1 MEINF
6 EPFFKKYEELVKAA
20 DDVFERVSKEHSEC
34 VKCKIEC
41 SDCCHAIFDLTLIEA
56 IYINH
61 KFKEKI
67 KGNAREVIINK
78 ANDIDRQIHKIK
90 RKAYKK
96 LEAGA
101 GEDEILTSLAR
112 ERVRCP
118 FLNNK
123 NSCEMYE
130 YRPITCR
137 FYGIPTSIGGVGYTC
152 GISGFI
158 EGEKYPTVNLDIIH
172 GRLQQIS
179 ADFVKEIRTEYIKL
193 VDMLI
198 PLSMALLTVYD
209 EEYLGIKEDS
219 QASPPLSTAKR

>member
-1 MEINF
+1 MKIDF
-6 EPFFKKYEELVKAA
+6 EPFFKKYEELAKAA

-41 SDCCHAIFDLTLIEA
+41 SDCCHALFDLTLIEA

-67 KGNAREVIINK
+67 KGNAKEMIINK

-90 RKAYKK
+90 KRAYKK
-96 LEAGA
+96 LEAGG
-101 GEDEILTSLAR
+101 GEDEILSSLAG

-123 NSCEMYE
+123 DSCDMYE

-137 FYGIPTSIGGVGYTC
+137 FYGIPTSIGGLGHTC
-152 GISGFI
+152 GKSGFI
-158 EGEKYPTVNLDIIH
+158 EGEKYSTVNLDIIH
-172 GRLQQIS
+172 SRLQQIS

-193 VDMLI
+193 VDMLV
-198 PLSMALLTVYD
+198 PLSMALLEVYD
-209 EEYLGIKEDS
+209 EEYLGIKENS
-219 QASPPLSTAKR
+219 

>member
-1 MEINF
+1 MEKNF
-6 EPFFKKYEELVKAA
+6 EPFFKKYEELVKTV

-41 SDCCHAIFDLTLIEA
+41 SDCCHAMFDLTLIEA
-56 IYINH
+56 MYINH

-67 KGNAREVIINK
+67 EGNAREVIINK

-90 RKAYKK
+90 RKAFKE
-96 LEAGA
+96 LEAGSS
-101 GEDEILTSLAR
+101 EDEILAKLAG

-118 FLNNK
+118 LLNSK
-123 NSCEMYE
+123 DSCDLYE

-137 FYGIPTSIGGVGYTC
+137 FYGIPTSIGGVGHTC
-152 GISGFI
+152 GKSGFI

-179 ADFVKEIRTEYIKL
+179 AEFVKEIRTEYIKL
-193 VDMLI
+193 VDMLV
-198 PLSMALLTVYD
+198 PLSMALLSVYD

-219 QASPPLSTAKR
+219 

>member
-1 MEINF
+1 MKIEF
-6 EPFFKKYEELVKAA
+6 EAVFKKYEELVKAA
-20 DDVFERVSKEHSEC
+20 DAVFEHVSKEHSEC

-61 KFKEKI
+61 KFNEKI
-67 KGNAREVIINK
+67 KGNDKEVIIKK

-90 RKAYKK
+90 RKAYKE
-96 LEAGA
+96 LEAGS
-101 GEDEILTSLAR
+101 GEDEILAKLAG

-118 FLNNK
+118 FLNYK
-123 NSCEMYE
+123 DSCDLYE

-137 FYGIPTSIGGVGYTC
+137 FYGIPTSIGGVGHTC
-152 GISGFI
+152 GKSGFI
-158 EGEKYPTVNLDIIH
+158 KGEKYPTVNLDIIH

-193 VDMLI
+193 VDMLV

-209 EEYLGIKEDS
+209 EEYLGINEE
-219 QASPPLSTAKR
+219 

>member
-1 MEINF
+1 MNIDF
-6 EPFFKKYEELVKAA
+6 EPFFKKYEELVKTA

-41 SDCCHAIFDLTLIEA
+41 SDCCHALFDLTLIEA
-56 IYINH
+56 IYINN

-67 KGNAREVIINK
+67 KGNTKEAIINK

-90 RKAYKK
+90 RKAYKE
-96 LEAGA
+96 LEAGKS
-101 GEDEILTSLAR
+101 EDEILTMLAG

-118 FLNNK
+118 FLNDK
-123 NSCEMYE
+123 DSCDLYE

-137 FYGIPTSIGGVGYTC
+137 FYGIPTSIGGVGHTC
-152 GISGFI
+152 GKSGFV

-172 GRLQQIS
+172 SKLQQIS

-193 VDMLI
+193 VDMLV

-209 EEYLGIKEDS
+209 EEYLGLK
-219 QASPPLSTAKR
+219 

>member
-1 MEINF
+1 MTINF

-41 SDCCHAIFDLTLIEA
+41 SDCCHAMFDLTLIEA
-56 IYINH
+56 MYINH

-67 KGNAREVIINK
+67 EGNAREVIINK
-78 ANDIDRQIHKIK
+78 ANVIDRQIHKIK
-90 RKAYKK
+90 RKAVKE
-96 LEAGA
+96 LEAGKD
-101 GEDEILTSLAR
+101 EDEILAMLAG

-118 FLNNK
+118 FLNSK
-123 NSCEMYE
+123 DSCDLYE

-137 FYGIPTSIGGVGYTC
+137 FYGIPTSIGGVGHTC
-152 GISGFI
+152 GKSGFI

-179 ADFVKEIRTEYIKL
+179 AEFVKEIRTEYIKL
-193 VDMLI
+193 VDMLV
-198 PLSMALLTVYD
+198 PLSMAILSVYD
-209 EEYLGIKEDS
+209 EEYLGIKE
-219 QASPPLSTAKR
+219 

>member
-1 MEINF
+1 MEKNF
-6 EPFFKKYEELVKAA
+6 EPFFKKYEELVKTA

-34 VKCKIEC
+34 VRCKIEC
-41 SDCCHAIFDLTLIEA
+41 SDCCHAMFDLTLIEA
-56 IYINH
+56 MYINH

-67 KGNAREVIINK
+67 EGNAREVIINK

-90 RKAYKK
+90 RKAFKE
-96 LEAGA
+96 LEAGSS
-101 GEDEILTSLAR
+101 EDEILAKLAG

-118 FLNNK
+118 LLNSK
-123 NSCEMYE
+123 DSCDLYE

-137 FYGIPTSIGGVGYTC
+137 FYGIPTAIGGVGHTC
-152 GISGFI
+152 GKSGFI

-179 ADFVKEIRTEYIKL
+179 AEFVKEIRTEYIKL
-193 VDMLI
+193 VDMLV
-198 PLSMALLTVYD
+198 PLSMALLSVYD

-219 QASPPLSTAKR
+219 

>member
-67 KGNAREVIINK
+67 EGNTREMIINK

-90 RKAYKK
+90 RNAYKE
-96 LEAGA
+96 LEAGSS
-101 GEDEILTSLAR
+101 EDEILAMLAG

-118 FLNNK
+118 FLNDK
-123 NSCEMYE
+123 DSCDLYE

-137 FYGIPTSIGGVGYTC
+137 FYGIPTSIGGVGHTC
-152 GISGFI
+152 GKSGFI

-193 VDMLI
+193 VDMLV

-209 EEYLGIKEDS
+209 EEYLGIKEYSQFSHPLS
-219 QASPPLSTAKR
+219 QAKP

>member
-1 MEINF
+1 MEKIF

-41 SDCCHAIFDLTLIEA
+41 SDCCHAMFDLTLIEA
-56 IYINH
+56 MYINH

-67 KGNAREVIINK
+67 EGNAREAIINK

-90 RKAYKK
+90 RKAVKE
-96 LEAGA
+96 LDAGSS
-101 GEDEILTSLAR
+101 EDEILAKLAG

-118 FLNNK
+118 LLNSK
-123 NSCEMYE
+123 DSCDLYE

-137 FYGIPTSIGGVGYTC
+137 FYGIPTSIGGVGHTC
-152 GISGFI
+152 GKSGFI

-179 ADFVKEIRTEYIKL
+179 AEFVKEIKTEYIKL
-193 VDMLI
+193 VDMLV
-198 PLSMALLTVYD
+198 PLSMALLSVYD

-219 QASPPLSTAKR
+219 

>member
-1 MEINF
+1 MEIIF

-67 KGNAREVIINK
+67 KDNGREVIINK

-90 RKAYKK
+90 RKAVKE
-96 LEAGA
+96 LEAGRD
-101 GEDEILTSLAR
+101 EDEMLAMLAG

-118 FLNNK
+118 FLNSK
-123 NSCEMYE
+123 DSCDLYE

-137 FYGIPTSIGGVGYTC
+137 FYGIPTSIGGVGHTC
-152 GISGFI
+152 GKSGFI

-193 VDMLI
+193 VDMLV

-209 EEYLGIKEDS
+209 EEYLGIKED
-219 QASPPLSTAKR
+219 

>member
-1 MEINF
+1 MEKNF

-20 DDVFERVSKEHSEC
+20 DDVFEHVSKEHSEC

-41 SDCCHAIFDLTLIEA
+41 SDCCHAMFDLTLIEA
-56 IYINH
+56 MYINH

-67 KGNAREVIINK
+67 EGNAREVIINK

-90 RKAYKK
+90 RKAVKE
-96 LEAGA
+96 LEAGSS
-101 GEDEILTSLAR
+101 EDEILARLAG

-118 FLNNK
+118 LLNSK
-123 NSCEMYE
+123 DSCDLYE

-137 FYGIPTSIGGVGYTC
+137 FYGIPTSIGGVGHTC
-152 GISGFI
+152 GKSGFI

-179 ADFVKEIRTEYIKL
+179 AEFVKEIRTEYIKL
-193 VDMLI
+193 VDMLV
-198 PLSMALLTVYD
+198 PLSMALLSVYD

-219 QASPPLSTAKR
+219 

>member
-6 EPFFKKYEELVKAA
+6 EPIFKKYEELVKAA

-41 SDCCHAIFDLTLIEA
+41 SDCCHAMFDLTLIEA
-56 IYINH
+56 MYINN

-67 KGNAREVIINK
+67 EGNAREVIINK

-90 RKAYKK
+90 RKAVKE
-96 LEAGA
+96 LEAGSS
-101 GEDEILTSLAR
+101 EDEILARLAG

-118 FLNNK
+118 LLNSK
-123 NSCEMYE
+123 DSCDLYA

-137 FYGIPTSIGGVGYTC
+137 FYGIPTSIGGVGHTC
-152 GISGFI
+152 GKSGFI

-179 ADFVKEIRTEYIKL
+179 AEFVKEIRTEYIKL
-193 VDMLI
+193 VDMLV
-198 PLSMALLTVYD
+198 PLSMALLSVYD

-219 QASPPLSTAKR
+219 

>member
-1 MEINF
+1 MDIIF
-6 EPFFKKYEELVKAA
+6 KPFFKRYEELVKAA
-20 DDVFERVSKEHSEC
+20 DDVFQRVASEHSEC

-67 KGNAREVIINK
+67 KGRARKVIVDK

-90 RKAYKK
+90 RKAYKE
-96 LEAGA
+96 LEAG
-101 GEDEILTSLAR
+101 GDEDEILARLAG

-118 FLNNK
+118 FLNDK
-123 NSCEMYE
+123 DACDLYE
-130 YRPITCR
+130 NRPITCR
-137 FYGIPTSIGGVGYTC
+137 FYGIPTSIGGVGHTC
-152 GISGFI
+152 GRSGFI
-158 EGEKYPTVNLDIIH
+158 QGKKYPTVNLDILH

-193 VDMLI
+193 VDMLV
-198 PLSMALLTVYD
+198 PLSMALITVYD
-209 EEYLGIKEDS
+209 EEYLGIKEE
-219 QASPPLSTAKR
+219 

>member
-41 SDCCHAIFDLTLIEA
+41 SDCCHAMFDLTLIEA
-56 IYINH
+56 MYINH

-67 KGNAREVIINK
+67 KDNGREVIINK

-90 RKAYKK
+90 RNAVKE
-96 LEAGA
+96 LEAGR
-101 GEDEILTSLAR
+101 GEDEILAMLAG

-118 FLNNK
+118 FLNSK
-123 NSCEMYE
+123 DSCDLYE

-137 FYGIPTSIGGVGYTC
+137 FYGIPTSIGGVGHTC
-152 GISGFI
+152 GKSGFI
-158 EGEKYPTVNLDIIH
+158 KGEKYPTVNLDIVH

-193 VDMLI
+193 VDLLV

-219 QASPPLSTAKR
+219 QVSYPLSTVKP

>member
-1 MEINF
+1 MEKNF

-20 DDVFERVSKEHSEC
+20 DDVFEHVSKEHSEC

-41 SDCCHAIFDLTLIEA
+41 SDCCHAMFDLTLIEA
-56 IYINH
+56 MYINH

-67 KGNAREVIINK
+67 EGNAREVIINK

-90 RKAYKK
+90 RKAVKE
-96 LEAGA
+96 LEAGSS
-101 GEDEILTSLAR
+101 EDEILARLAG
-112 ERVRCP
+112 ERGRCP
-118 FLNNK
+118 LLNSK
-123 NSCEMYE
+123 DSCDLYA

-137 FYGIPTSIGGVGYTC
+137 FYGIPTAIGGVGHTC
-152 GISGFI
+152 GKSGFI

-179 ADFVKEIRTEYIKL
+179 AEFVKEIRTEYIKL
-193 VDMLI
+193 VDMLV
-198 PLSMALLTVYD
+198 PLSMALLSVYD

-219 QASPPLSTAKR
+219 

>member
-6 EPFFKKYEELVKAA
+6 EPFFKKYEELVKAT

-34 VKCKIEC
+34 VNCKIEC
-41 SDCCHAIFDLTLIEA
+41 SDCCHAIFDA

-67 KGNAREVIINK
+67 EGNAREVIINK

-90 RKAYKK
+90 RKAVKE
-96 LEAGA
+96 LEAGKD
-101 GEDEILTSLAR
+101 EDEILARLAG

-118 FLNNK
+118 FLNSK
-123 NSCEMYE
+123 NSCDLYE

-137 FYGIPTSIGGVGYTC
+137 FYGIPTSIGGVGHTC
-152 GISGFI
+152 GKSGFI

-193 VDMLI
+193 VDMLV
-198 PLSMALLTVYD
+198 PLSMAILTVYD

-219 QASPPLSTAKR
+219 QAPHPLSTAKH

>member
-6 EPFFKKYEELVKAA
+6 EPFFEKYEELVKAA
-20 DDVFERVSKEHSEC
+20 DDVFEHVFQEHSEC
-34 VKCKIEC
+34 VNCKIEC
-41 SDCCHAIFDLTLIEA
+41 SDCCHAMFDLTLIEA

-90 RKAYKK
+90 RQAYKE
-96 LEAGA
+96 LEAGSS
-101 GEDEILTSLAR
+101 EDEILASLAG

-118 FLNNK
+118 FLNSK
-123 NSCEMYE
+123 DSCDLYE

-137 FYGIPTSIGGVGYTC
+137 FYGIPTSIGGVGHTC
-152 GISGFI
+152 GKSGFI

-172 GRLQQIS
+172 SRLQQIS
-179 ADFVKEIRTEYIKL
+179 ADFVKEIKTEYIKL
-193 VDMLI
+193 VDMLV
-198 PLSMALLTVYD
+198 PLSMALLAVYD
-209 EEYLGIKEDS
+209 EEYLGIKDE
-219 QASPPLSTAKR
+219 

>member
-1 MEINF
+1 MEKIF

-20 DDVFERVSKEHSEC
+20 DDVFELVSKEHSEC

-41 SDCCHAIFDLTLIEA
+41 SDCCHAMFDLTLIEA
-56 IYINH
+56 MYINH

-67 KGNAREVIINK
+67 EGNAREAIINK

-90 RKAYKK
+90 RKAVKE
-96 LEAGA
+96 LDAGSS
-101 GEDEILTSLAR
+101 EDEILAKLAG

-118 FLNNK
+118 LLNSK
-123 NSCEMYE
+123 DSCDLYE

-137 FYGIPTSIGGVGYTC
+137 FYGIPTSIGGVGHTC
-152 GISGFI
+152 GKSGFI

-179 ADFVKEIRTEYIKL
+179 AEFVKEIKTEYIKL
-193 VDMLI
+193 VDMLV
-198 PLSMALLTVYD
+198 PLSMALLSVYD

-219 QASPPLSTAKR
+219 